1 MRRKIFIL
9 HEIYGVNHFIKEQV
23 QTYSDENT
31 SVSCISF
38 YSDGLSFSYE
48 QEKQAYEFYMQT
60 VGFDA
65 PLELLSQK
73 ILEASQNYNEVVLI
87 GYSVGATLAW
97 RLATLPLHR
106 VICVYGSRIRQY
118 FDILP
123 ACPTLVVLPSYESSF
138 DVQILKN
145 ALGRIPN
152 VQTKQYQG
160 LHGFMDA
167 SNSNYCQRSYL
178 QAHNDIRSFLQARK
192 FQEE

>member
-73 ILEASQNYNEVVLI
+73 ILAAAQNYNEVVLI

-97 RLATLPLHR
+97 RLATLP
-106 VICVYGSRIRQY
+106 YT
-118 FDILP
+118 
-123 ACPTLVVLPSYESSF
+123 ASF
-138 DVQILKN
+138 VCMVHVSANTSI
-145 ALGRIPN
+145 
-152 VQTKQYQG
+152 
-160 LHGFMDA
+160 
-167 SNSNYCQRSYL
+167 SYL
-178 QAHNDIRSFLQARK
+178 HVQL
-192 FQEE
+192 